1 MKYGVLSDI
10 HGNLEAFDAALARLK
25 AEGAEKYIFCG
36 DLIGYGPD
44 PEKCVQKYMQLQNK
58 GLAVGVLGNHDAV
71 FSHPELREYFN
82 FDALRSLDWSETQMN
97 KKTVGNVSF
106 LPEIVHGKNF
116 TAVHGTP
123 MDPIKEYF
131 ASCQQY
137 RAAYNLWKGQVL
149 FVGHTHLAFY
159 MAGDEN
165 ICHVTVVHQ
174 DAQVS
179 LHSFLRYVINP
190 GSVGKPRDNDTR
202 AAFGLWD
209 STENTFHFIREPYD
223 YAQTQEKM
231 RKAGLPAFL
240 VDSLALGM

>member
-10 HGNLEAFDAALARLK
+10 HGNLEAFDAVLARLK
-25 AEGAEKYIFCG
+25 KEGAEKYIFCG
-36 DLIGYGPD
+36 DLVGYGPD
-44 PEKCVQKYMQLQNK
+44 PEKCVQKYMALQEK

-82 FDALRSLDWSETQMN
+82 FDALHSLDWSAEQMN
-97 KKTVGNVSF
+97 KKTVGQVSF
-106 LPEIVHGKNF
+106 LPEIVHGDQF
-116 TAVHGTP
+116 TVVHGTP

-137 RAAYNLWKGQVL
+137 RAAYPLWKGQVL

-159 MAGDEN
+159 MEGDEN
-165 ICHVTVVHQ
+165 VCHVAVVHQ
-174 DAQVS
+174 DQQIV
-179 LHSFLRYVINP
+179 LHPFLRYVINP

-209 STENTFHFIREPYD
+209 SGQQIFHFMREPYD
-223 YAQTQEKM
+223 FAKTQQKM
-231 RKAGLPAFL
+231 RKAGLPGFL
-240 VDSLALGM
+240 IDSLSLGM

>member
-82 FDALRSLDWSETQMN
+82 FEALRSLDWSEKQMN
-97 KKTVGNVSF
+97 KKTIGNVSF

-131 ASCQQY
+131 AGCQQY
-137 RAAYNLWKGQVL
+137 RTAYHLWKGQLL

-174 DAQVS
+174 EAQVP

-209 STENTFHFIREPYD
+209 STGNTFHFIREPYD
-223 YAQTQEKM
+223 YAKTQEKM

>member
-82 FDALRSLDWSETQMN
+82 FDALRSLDWSEKQMN

>member
-82 FDALRSLDWSETQMN
+82 FDALRSLDWSEKQMN

-174 DAQVS
+174 DAQVP

-202 AAFGLWD
+202 AAFGLWN

>member
-25 AEGAEKYIFCG
+25 KEGVEKYIFCG

-44 PEKCVQKYMQLQNK
+44 PEKCVQKYMALQEK

-82 FDALRSLDWSETQMN
+82 FDALHSLDWSAEQMN
-97 KKTVGNVSF
+97 KKTVGQVSF
-106 LPEIVHGKNF
+106 LPEIAHGDQF
-116 TAVHGTP
+116 TVVHGTP
-123 MDPIKEYF
+123 MDPIKEYL
-131 ASCQQY
+131 ASCQQDL
-137 RAAYNLWKGQVL
+137 AAYPLWKGQVL

-165 ICHVTVVHQ
+165 VCHVAVVHQ
-174 DAQVS
+174 DQQIV
-179 LHSFLRYVINP
+179 LHPFLRYVINP

-209 STENTFHFIREPYD
+209 SGQQIFHFMREPYD
-223 YAQTQEKM
+223 FAKTQQKM
-231 RKAGLPAFL
+231 RKAGLPGFL
-240 VDSLALGM
+240 IDSLSLGM